1 MSDEDVDRRAAGVVD
16 ALKARVAELEA
27 TAWQEGYERLCDDLA
42 ALKARLAELER
53 TQCTESERAILDVG
67 HRLGWTTCTPE
78 ERAVLDAMDWVKYAR
93 LMQIVRFATDELV
106 EVAKAELAR
115 RESTK

>member
-1 MSDEDVDRRAAGVVD
+1 
-16 ALKARVAELEA
+16 
-27 TAWQEGYERLCDDLA
+27 
-42 ALKARLAELER
+42 
-53 TQCTESERAILDVG
+53 
-67 HRLGWTTCTPE
+67 
-78 ERAVLDAMDWVKYAR
+78 MDWVKYAR